1 MREGQMNLS
10 HMSCEGTSDDYVT
23 FAGRK
28 RYPIAAGTRFNK
40 EVANNPVL
48 AWGKNNPTRF

>member
-40 EVANNPVL
+40 EVAYNPVL